1 MGVNKLIINL
11 LIVIVIFKT
20 FWSIGLWLAN
30 LKYSTGPNAKIPP
43 VLSDMITPEDF
54 EKTKSYM
61 KDKAP
66 VSVISSIVD
75 LALSLWLL
83 LKGFPLLE
91 TIAKNFSDNVFVQS
105 LIFFAIYGLIE
116 LIVDLPFDLYNTFV
130 LEEKYGFNKTTPKTF
145 IMDIV
150 KSIIISIVVGAPVI
164 LALVWFLIKFEIWW
178 WQVSIFAI
186 AITILF
192 SFIFPILIAPLFN
205 KFKELEEG
213 ELKKKIKTL
222 LEKSKIKIPNVY
234 VMDASKRT
242 KRQNAYLTG
251 IGKSRRLV
259 LYDNIL
265 TYSDD
270 EILAVV
276 GHELGHHKRRHI
288 SKLLIINIL
297 YEFFIFYVA
306 NKIYIILSSQQ
317 PQGVSQ
323 PYTVFVYSVLFI
335 TSIMFFVRPIFNY
348 LSRKFEYEADNYS
361 AELLGTAKPMI
372 SSLKKLVKE
381 NLSNPNP
388 LPLYKT
394 WYYSHPAPEERIN
407 NLLKIEN
414 E

>member
-1 MGVNKLIINL
+1 MLINL
-11 LIVIVIFKT
+11 LIIIVLLKT
-20 FWSIGLWLAN
+20 FWSLGLWLAN
-30 LKYSTGPNAKIPP
+30 LKYSTSPNAKIPS

-61 KDKAP
+61 KDKSP

-83 LKGFPLLE
+83 LKGFPLFE
-91 TIAKNFSDNVFVQS
+91 TTAKNFSDNVFIQS
-105 LIFFAIYGLIE
+105 LIFFAIYGIIE
-116 LIVDLPFDLYNTFV
+116 FIVDLPFDLYNTFV

-145 IMDIV
+145 ILDIV
-150 KSIIISIVVGAPVI
+150 KSIILSIVIGAPVI

-186 AITILF
+186 TITILF

-205 KFKELEEG
+205 KFRELEEG
-213 ELKKKIKTL
+213 ELKEKIKSL
-222 LEKSKIKIPNVY
+222 LEKSKIKVPNVY

-276 GHELGHHKRRHI
+276 AHELGHHKRKHI
-288 SKLLIINIL
+288 PKLLLINIL
-297 YEFFIFYVA
+297 YEFFIFYFV
-306 NKIYIILSSQQ
+306 NKVYILLASQQ
-317 PQGVSQ
+317 PLGISQ
-323 PYTVFVYSVLFI
+323 PYTIFVYSVLFI
-335 TSIMFFVRPIFNY
+335 TSIMFFVSPIFNY

-361 AELLGTAKPMI
+361 AQLVGTAKPLI
-372 SSLKKLVKE
+372 SSLKRLVKE

-407 NLLKIEN
+407 NLLKFEN
-414 E
+414 K

>member
-1 MGVNKLIINL
+1 MLINL
-11 LIVIVIFKT
+11 LIIIVLLKT
-20 FWSIGLWLAN
+20 FWSLALWLAN
-30 LKYSTGPNAKIPP
+30 LKYSTGPNAKIPS

-54 EKTKSYM
+54 EKTKNYM

-83 LKGFPLLE
+83 LKGFPLFE

-105 LIFFAIYGLIE
+105 LIFFAIYGIIE
-116 LIVDLPFDLYNTFV
+116 FIVDLPFDLYNTFV
-130 LEEKYGFNKTTPKTF
+130 LEEKYGFNKTTLKTF
-145 IMDIV
+145 VMDTI
-150 KSIIISIVVGAPVI
+150 KSIVLSIVIGAPVI
-164 LALVWFLIKFEIWW
+164 LALVWFLTKFEIWW
-178 WQVSIFAI
+178 WQVSIFAVSF
-186 AITILF
+186 TIFF
-192 SFIFPILIAPLFN
+192 SFISPIFIAPLFN

-213 ELKKKIKTL
+213 ELKEKIKNL
-222 LEKSKIKIPNVY
+222 LEKSRIKVPNVY

-276 GHELGHHKRRHI
+276 GHELGHHKRKHI
-288 SKLLIINIL
+288 PKLLIINIL
-297 YEFFIFYVA
+297 YEFFIFYFV
-306 NKIYIILSSQQ
+306 NKVYILLASQQ
-317 PQGVSQ
+317 PLGISQ
-323 PYTVFVYSVLFI
+323 PYTIFVYSVLFI
-335 TSIMFFVRPIFNY
+335 TSIMFFVTPIFNY

-361 AELLGTAKPMI
+361 AQLVGTAKPLI
-372 SSLKKLVKE
+372 SSLKRLVKE

-407 NLLKIEN
+407 NLLKFHD
-414 E
+414 

>member
-1 MGVNKLIINL
+1 
-11 LIVIVIFKT
+11 
-20 FWSIGLWLAN
+20 
-30 LKYSTGPNAKIPP
+30 
-43 VLSDMITPEDF
+43 MITPEDF

-83 LKGFPLLE
+83 LKGFPLFE
-91 TIAKNFSDNVFVQS
+91 TTAKNFSDNVFIQS
-105 LIFFAIYGLIE
+105 LIFFAIYGIIE
-116 LIVDLPFDLYNTFV
+116 FIADLPFDLYNTFV

-145 IMDIV
+145 ILDIV
-150 KSIIISIVVGAPVI
+150 KSIILSIVIGAPVI

-186 AITILF
+186 TITILF

-205 KFKELEEG
+205 KFRELEEG
-213 ELKKKIKTL
+213 ELKEKIKSL
-222 LEKSKIKIPNVY
+222 LEKSKIKVPNVY
-234 VMDASKRT
+234 VIDASKRT

-276 GHELGHHKRRHI
+276 AHELGHHKRKHI
-288 SKLLIINIL
+288 PKLLLINIL
-297 YEFFIFYVA
+297 YEFFIFYFV
-306 NKIYIILSSQQ
+306 NKVYILLASQK
-317 PQGVSQ
+317 PLGISQ
-323 PYTVFVYSVLFI
+323 PYTIFVYSVLFI
-335 TSIMFFVRPIFNY
+335 TSIMFFVSPIFNY

-361 AELLGTAKPMI
+361 AQLVGTSKPLI
-372 SSLKKLVKE
+372 SSLKRLVKE

-407 NLLKIEN
+407 NLLKFHD
-414 E
+414 